1 MRVINKI
8 YGEKSIRCT
17 DKRSLVSEDNHRL
30 MGSLTHSLTC
40 LEEVA
45 PASGSLSKDSIS
57 LKNAYGF
64 CFNNFFQSNLIQTA
78 AGSLTVIFAVRHDIH
93 HQSLSN
99 QLKSYLPGIHSL
111 IDPAEF
117 PVSSYFKIKLTAYD
131 SRLFLHMECCAFVD
145 LYHYDLINLLDLLND
160 HKNGEG
166 SSDAQDKKPVEIIE
180 QIVVPNTMHSAVK
193 VRHIKTDKGIFITP
207 LLNTIQSYALNCLNR
222 FEELSINREAE
233 AFQTARDLGVILKRI
248 EKNYLSVTF
257 DEYEM
262 ALTLLKTLEGNETYQ
277 MDPHIW
283 LSMTKIRD
291 ALERLKDKA
300 LFVDKGMEVSQHQL
314 DILMQE
320 LKLHEGVKPKSDI
333 WFPLGT
339 VDNLIQQLEVFY
351 PDYTVSSTSLVI

>member
-8 YGEKSIRCT
+8 YGEKSIGST
-17 DKRSLVSEDNHRL
+17 DKRSLVSEDND
-30 MGSLTHSLTC
+30 SLTSSMTHSLPW
-40 LEEVA
+40 LGEVA
-45 PASGSLSKDSIS
+45 PATVSLSKDSVS

-64 CFNNFFQSNLIQTA
+64 CFKNFFQSNLIQTA
-78 AGSLTVIFAVRHDIH
+78 AGSLTAFFAVRHDIH

-99 QLKSYLPGIHSL
+99 QLKSYISGIHSL

-117 PVSSYFKIKLTAYD
+117 PVSSYIKLKFTAYD
-131 SRLFLHMECCAFVD
+131 SRIFLHMESCAFID
-145 LYHYDLINLLDLLND
+145 LYHYDLKRLFDLLID
-160 HKNGEG
+160 HINGEG
-166 SSDAQDKKPVEIIE
+166 SSDAHDKKPVEIME

-193 VRHIKTDKGIFITP
+193 VRHIKTDKSIFIPP
-207 LLNTIQSYALNCLNR
+207 LLDTIQSYALNCLNR

-233 AFQTARDLGVILKRI
+233 AFQTARALGVILKRI

-262 ALTLLKTLEGNETYQ
+262 ALNLLKTLEGNETYQ

-320 LKLHEGVKPKSDI
+320 LKLHEGVKPKSNI